1 MYFVYV
7 LQSIKSDRFYV
18 GSSTKPDERLVSHNA
33 GRVRSTK
40 AYRPWER
47 VLLEEHPDRNTAEK
61 RERYLKSGW
70 GRRWLKEYIRR
81 DGRVV

>member
-7 LQSIKSDRFYV
+7 LQSTVGPHLYI
-18 GSSTKPDERLVSHNA
+18 GSSASPDERLAAHNA

-40 AYRPWER
+40 AYRPWVR
-47 VLLEEHPDRNTAEK
+47 VLLEEHPDRVMAEK

-70 GRRWLKEYIRR
+70 GHRWLKRA
-81 DGRVV
+81 GLAT